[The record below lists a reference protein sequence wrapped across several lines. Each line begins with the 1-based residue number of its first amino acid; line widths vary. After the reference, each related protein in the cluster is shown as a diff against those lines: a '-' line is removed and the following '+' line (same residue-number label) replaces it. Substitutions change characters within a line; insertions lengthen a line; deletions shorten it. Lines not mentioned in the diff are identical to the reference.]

1 MILFINTCLNIEKK
15 IDILH
20 NMTRDKLN
28 VFFCTFVFHQ
38 FTKKKKNNYQSMF
51 NTRRVLT
58 SVYLLLLYLFIH
70 IFVKDLKYPKLS
82 NLGS

>member
-28 VFFCTFVFHQ
+28 VFCTFVFHQ
-38 FTKKKKNNYQSMF
+38 FTKKKKNQLS
-51 NTRRVLT
+51 
-58 SVYLLLLYLFIH
+58 
-70 IFVKDLKYPKLS
+70 KYV
-82 NLGS
+82 

>member
-20 NMTRDKLN
+20 SMTRNKL
-28 VFFCTFVFHQ
+28 FVFHQ